1 MFPIAPHFYLICF
14 AQSYPLSSYIV
25 EPKGMHSIFQQ
36 NLLFFW
42 GGSKFSI
49 VFLVMDQ
56 SKWLIAQ
63 KRKKEKESLTWRAPL
78 I

>member
-1 MFPIAPHFYLICF
+1 MCF

-25 EPKGMHSIFQQ
+25 EPKGIHSIFQQ
-36 NLLFFW
+36 NLLFR
-42 GGSKFSI
+42 GASKISI